1 MKKVGVKPKSLVLL
15 NLKST
20 FVKNQLFMKSKS
32 YFLWAV
38 IGAAAA
44 LTAFTL
50 PMAKPNPV
58 RHVVVFKFKPATT
71 AQQVEEVTNAIR
83 SLKDKIPGILS
94 FEHGVNNSPEKKDL
108 GFNHVYLLTFK
119 DAASRDTYLP
129 HPEHVKFGELL
140 GKLSVLEDVFVVDF
154 EPSK

>member
-1 MKKVGVKPKSLVLL
+1 MKKNRRSLNSSVVL
-15 NLKST
+15 NLKSI
-20 FVKNQLFMKSKS
+20 FVKNPLFMKTKS

-50 PMAKPNPV
+50 PMVKPNPV
-58 RHVVVFKFKPATT
+58 RHVVVFKFKASTT
-71 AQQVEEVTNAIR
+71 TEQVTEVTNALR
-83 SLKDKIPGILS
+83 SLKGKIPGILS

-119 DAASRDTYLP
+119 DAASRDGYLP